1 MISQLYLHEPPSQK
15 PIESSEEQWQF
26 TRTLHRQHEEA
37 LNNVQGSE
45 GVSFRSLITSML
57 PTDRNAV
64 ISPTTLLCSLLF
76 LSEVCGRISKKEILR
91 AICCHSAEACAIA
104 ENIRK
109 CVTGNARLSEC
120 HIGNSL
126 WVNNYAPIQEEN
138 LSAICKA
145 HQVDAYMGEMGSDE
159 INLAIQQ
166 WLNTNTGNVLKGHTS
181 IQTDPKILFELF
193 TASFFKAK
201 WHDEFRLTQSKKDYF
216 HVDSNTDV
224 YCYFMNRNEHTLC
237 NCGYQYTAVSKDMY
251 MDYQMWFILPH
262 KGVPLSALLS
272 NNNVL
277 KLLSNPSCMPLTE
290 YDVAMSIPKFDIASD
305 LDIKEVLQSMGIK
318 ALFSKDSTDA
328 SPVNQGVPLMLDKV
342 KHISRVK
349 ITEDGVEA
357 AAYAEYGMVAA
368 GIAPKLKKL
377 HFKADRPFLFAI
389 TKSNKVP
396 LYVGTVYNPVEH

>member
-1 MISQLYLHEPPSQK
+1 MITQLHQHTLPSQK
-15 PIESSEEQWQF
+15 PATDSEDQWQIMCM
-26 TRTLHRQHEEA
+26 LRQQQTEA
-37 LNNVQGSE
+37 LNKVQGTERSA
-45 GVSFRSLITSML
+45 FRSLITSML

-64 ISPTTLLCSLLF
+64 ISPATLLCSLLF
-76 LSEVCGRISKKEILR
+76 LSEVCGNISKKEILR
-91 AICCHSAEACAIA
+91 TLCCYDAKADTTAD
-104 ENIRK
+104 NIRK
-109 CVTGNARLSEC
+109 CVIGNSRLSEC

-126 WVNNYAPIQEEN
+126 WVNNYAPIQEEA
-138 LSAICKA
+138 LAAVCKA

-159 INLAIQQ
+159 INIAIQQ
-166 WLNTNTGNVLKGHTS
+166 WLNTNTGNFLKGHTS
-181 IQTDPKILFELF
+181 IRTDCKTLFELF
-193 TASFFKAK
+193 TSSFFKAK
-201 WHDEFRLTQSKKDYF
+201 WHDEFRLERSQKDYF

-251 MDYQMWFILPH
+251 MDYQMWFILPN

-290 YDVAMSIPKFDIASD
+290 YDVEMSIPKFDIASD
-305 LDIKEVLQSMGIK
+305 LDIKEVLQSMGIR
-318 ALFSKDSTDA
+318 ALFNKDSTDA
-328 SPVNQGVPLMLDKV
+328 SPVTQGIPLMLDKA

-357 AAYAEYGMVAA
+357 AAYAEFGMVAA

-377 HFKADRPFLFAI
+377 RFKLDRPFIFAI
-389 TKSNKVP
+389 TKSNNVP
-396 LYVGTVYNPVEH
+396 IYVGTICNPLEH